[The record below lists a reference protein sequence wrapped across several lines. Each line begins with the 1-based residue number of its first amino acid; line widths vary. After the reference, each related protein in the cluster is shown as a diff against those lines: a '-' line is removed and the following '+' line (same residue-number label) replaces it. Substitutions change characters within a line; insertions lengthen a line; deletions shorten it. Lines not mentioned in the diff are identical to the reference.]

1 MRVITSL
8 SKKFQQQCDIHS
20 CNEEQLNKILPYWF
34 EKIDDIYFSNS
45 NDSIEIKLDDYD
57 KQLILKSRDCFDKLK
72 SLSFKKNITIVNF
85 TWFLSIY

>member
-8 SKKFQQQCDIHS
+8 SKKFQKQCDIHT
-20 CNEEQLNKILPYWF
+20 CDENQINKLVPYWF
-34 EKIDDIYFSNS
+34 EKIDNIYFSS
-45 NDSIEIKLDDYD
+45 DNDIIEIKLDDYD

-85 TWFLSIY
+85 T

>member
-8 SKKFQQQCDIHS
+8 SKKFQQHCDIHS
-20 CNEEQLNKILPYWF
+20 CNEDQINKLVPYWF
-34 EKIDDIYFSNS
+34 EKIDNIYFSS
-45 NDSIEIKLDDYD
+45 DNDNIEIKLDDYD

-85 TWFLSIY
+85 T